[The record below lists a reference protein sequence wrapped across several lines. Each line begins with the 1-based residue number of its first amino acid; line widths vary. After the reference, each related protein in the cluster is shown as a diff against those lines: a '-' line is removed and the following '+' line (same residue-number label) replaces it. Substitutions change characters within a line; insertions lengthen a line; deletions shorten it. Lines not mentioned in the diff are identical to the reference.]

1 MTTTKR
7 DGSEPARRTSIWSVS
22 EGWLTAYFALFTI
35 QFIVGVSLVV
45 WYETV
50 VVTHDSPIETLMNI
64 FERAGVIP
72 ILSAST
78 SYIFA
83 EGGRLTMVISNWVE
97 RKLEERERKR
107 DEAFIAKV
115 RAEVEEE
122 VRTEA
127 FEQGRAYERKLID
140 AETNGKDS
148 DEQALTD
155 SKRLEAR

>member
-1 MTTTKR
+1 MATTER
-7 DGSEPARRTSIWSVS
+7 DEGENPRRTSVWSVS
-22 EGWLTAYFALFTI
+22 EGWLTAYFVLFTI
-35 QFIVGVSLVV
+35 QFIVGISLVI

-50 VVTHDSPIETLMNI
+50 MVTHDSPIETLMNI
-64 FERAGVIP
+64 FARTGVIP

-107 DEAFIAKV
+107 DEAFMAKV
-115 RAEVEEE
+115 RAEVEEK

-127 FEQGRAYERKLID
+127 FEEGRAYERKRI
-140 AETNGKDS
+140 AQNGSGDDIGKGPS
-148 DEQALTD
+148 GNTE
-155 SKRLEAR
+155 